1 MAMSAFKRAQA
12 DAVSLRCSGE
22 DLYRLPMTFIAANG
36 ATPAMNEH
44 FVLRLLPLAVSSF
57 PEHRAAAEARQQV
70 G

>member
-44 FVLRLLPLAVSSF
+44 SVL
-57 PEHRAAAEARQQV
+57 
-70 G
+70 